1 MISVYQVWK
10 IMEALN
16 SKNCLDVVSK
26 LDTVSD
32 NSQYL
37 VVHKIC
43 NPSIASPPIEQEWSS
58 VSKLFSRAEGDLSS
72 AESLNK
78 H

>member
-1 MISVYQVWK
+1 MKNNGSIK
-10 IMEALN
+10 L
-16 SKNCLDVVSK
+16 KNCLDVISK

-37 VVHKIC
+37 VVHKIR
-43 NPSIASPPIEQEWSS
+43 NTSVASPPTEQEWAG
-58 VSKLFSRAEGDLSS
+58 VSKLFSGAERDLSS
-72 AESLNK
+72 VESLNK